1 MWGKGSEFWDNEPL
15 PSTSLK
21 HKNKWKIY
29 RNFTNTCISLPI
41 NDSKSK
47 YFISSIYFNLIEHIC
62 FVSFLCMFTIL
73 KCIHHLPTWMFIF
86 LLFFHVYGIRNCLLL
101 IYSFIYMY
109 DLINFLLKIKKFTVT
124 CKSWNFRW
132 KSKEF
137 IFSSFLQLLVIIFL
151 SLLCMNEA
159 LNLFY

>member
-1 MWGKGSEFWDNEPL
+1 MSFRT

-21 HKNKWKIY
+21 HKKQMK
-29 RNFTNTCISLPI
+29 NTEILLIRVFHCQFMTRKVNILSAA
-41 NDSKSK
+41 
-47 YFISSIYFNLIEHIC
+47 FISTLKNISVC
-62 FVSFLCMFTIL
+62 FFSMHVYNPEMYSPS
-73 KCIHHLPTWMFIF
+73 PTWMFIF

-137 IFSSFLQLLVIIFL
+137 IFSSFPQLLVIIFL